1 VSIALDYHARTNH
14 TRESVR
20 RSARALDWAN
30 RPHPFKEYV
39 ELEPAPP
46 PGAELSRL
54 LRYGAGVMKTRR
66 YPGGIVHHF
75 RAYSSAGALYP
86 VEVYVALRD
95 GLFHFHPLE
104 HAMRRL
110 RDEDVR
116 AALADAESVLVLSGI
131 LWRTAWKYG
140 ERGYRHLWWDAGTM
154 LANLLALA
162 DSPRLFVGFVDA
174 QVNDVLG
181 VDGVHEAALCLLA
194 LGEAEPAP
202 PVSFEPIEHAVAPL
216 SAREQAF
223 RLAPELHRAS
233 SFDSPQAVE
242 RFRRAQPA
250 ASPAPPIDGELER
263 VIERRISV
271 RDFSAEP
278 IARETLARILDAA
291 AEPIPADAPAAAET
305 FLIANAVEELERGAY
320 RFSPPDRF
328 ELLHAGD
335 FRAHAA
341 HLCLDQPLGGLA
353 AATIFWLA
361 DLERAVAEL
370 GDRGYRW
377 LQLEGG
383 IRAGRAQLAA
393 YAHDLGAV
401 GSTFYDEEV
410 SRFFE
415 TAMSPL
421 LCVAIGRR

>member
-1 VSIALDYHARTNH
+1 VSVALDYHARTNH

-39 ELEPAPP
+39 ELEPEPITDP
-46 PGAELSRL
+46 ELSRL

-86 VEVYVALRD
+86 VELYVALPG
-95 GLFHFHPLE
+95 GLFHFHPFE
-104 HAMRRL
+104 HALRRL

-116 AALADAESVLVLSGI
+116 AALADAERVLVLSGI

-140 ERGYRHLWWDAGTM
+140 ERGYRHLYWDAGTM
-154 LANLLALA
+154 LANLLALTE
-162 DSPRLFVGFVDA
+162 SPRLFIGFVDA
-174 QVNDVLG
+174 QVNEVLG
-181 VDGVHEAALCLLA
+181 VDGEREAALCLLA
-194 LGEAEPAP
+194 LGESEPAS
-202 PVSFEPIEHAVAPL
+202 PVTLDPIAHEVAPL
-216 SAREQAF
+216 SPREQDF
-223 RLAPELHRAS
+223 PLASELHRAS
-233 SFDSPQAVE
+233 SFESPEEVE
-242 RFRRAQPA
+242 RFRRAQPD
-250 ASPAPPIDGELER
+250 APGLGIDDLER

-278 IARETLARILDAA
+278 IARETLARILDVAA
-291 AEPIPADAPAAAET
+291 APIPADAPAAAET

-320 RFSPPDRF
+320 RFDPPDRF
-328 ELLHAGD
+328 ELLRAGD

-361 DLERAVAEL
+361 DLERAVGEV

-383 IRAGRAQLAA
+383 IRAGRAQLGA
-393 YAHDLGAV
+393 YACDLGAV

-410 SRFFE
+410 EAFFG
-415 TAMSPL
+415 AGMSPL